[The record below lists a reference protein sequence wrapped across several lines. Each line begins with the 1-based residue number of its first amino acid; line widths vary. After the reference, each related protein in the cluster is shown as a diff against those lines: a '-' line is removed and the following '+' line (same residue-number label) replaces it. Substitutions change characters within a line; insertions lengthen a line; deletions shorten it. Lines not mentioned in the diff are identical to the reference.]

1 MCPWNPLQPDN
12 RGHKENMG
20 SVGDFN
26 GSGLP
31 CLNLFLSMHQPVL
44 GKPFKPAAYAQ
55 AMRSKASSLVNSLP
69 SPIGYSPTPGHRG
82 IRIGMLR
89 QNEPRSEKWS

>member
-31 CLNLFLSMHQPVL
+31 CLNLFLSMRQPVL

-55 AMRSKASSLVNSLP
+55 AMRSKGLILGEFPPLSHRLQP
-69 SPIGYSPTPGHRG
+69 HTRTPGDQDRDAETE
-82 IRIGMLR
+82 RT
-89 QNEPRSEKWS
+89 QK